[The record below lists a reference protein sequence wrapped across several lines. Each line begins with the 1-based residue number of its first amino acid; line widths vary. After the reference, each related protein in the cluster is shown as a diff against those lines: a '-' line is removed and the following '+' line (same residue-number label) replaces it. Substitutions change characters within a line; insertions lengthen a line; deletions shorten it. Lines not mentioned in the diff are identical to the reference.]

1 MSTHEWAPV
10 DSVEKEEGQE
20 KHDTKVEF
28 REMTDTKSLT
38 DRINEKL
45 LEMASQKKSSVSCGK
60 KRSFEEISVSK
71 SWTKSY
77 DKDIPESVLEQCR
90 DDICNICQVDM
101 TSSVQR
107 RQHYEGAKHEKK
119 VRLMLA
125 KLFTEADLPKKR
137 KLEACVSGE
146 TAAETS
152 LKKIESEV
160 EREPGLMKLDRWQEE
175 WLSVW
180 DSPLPPLIIS
190 QCRLTKCDIC
200 HLTFTSATQ
209 ARSHFDGKNHDKKLR
224 AALDLY
230 CGQLGLRVP
239 RKHEDEPR
247 SLRGSARSVTWSSPR
262 RSWPRSTLPGG
273 SMSTDS

>member
-28 REMTDTKSLT
+28 REMTDNKSLT
-38 DRINEKL
+38 EKINEKL

-119 VRLMLA
+119 VRLMLT
-125 KLFTEADLPKKR
+125 KLFT
-137 KLEACVSGE
+137 
-146 TAAETS
+146 
-152 LKKIESEV
+152 ESEV
-160 EREPGLMKLDRWQEE
+160 EREPGVMKLDRWQEE

-230 CGQLGLRVP
+230 CGQLEGP
-239 RKHEDEPR
+239 EET
-247 SLRGSARSVTWSSPR
+247 RGHSRGV
-262 RSWPRSTLPGG
+262 
-273 SMSTDS
+273 